1 MIMTKLNYCWRVLAT
16 AFCFTVFGIGGI
28 LIPLIVVPILYLLP
42 GGEKKRL
49 QRGKLFI
56 HLCFRLF
63 IGLMEKLG
71 IYSYET
77 HNLEKLQQAQ
87 LILANH
93 PTLIDV
99 VFLISFVPNAN
110 CVVKSALVKN
120 PFTRGPLKAAGYI
133 VNDESSSEVIDGAA
147 DAFANDDCLIIFPE
161 GTRTIPG
168 QSLKLKR
175 GAANVAIRAKAEVT
189 PVVIH
194 CEPVMLMKG
203 KPWYKVPKQKP
214 HFYIRVEDVMQTAHY
229 LEHDKPS
236 VAARN
241 LTADLSQFFNKEMG
255 FSEHAVR

>member
-1 MIMTKLNYCWRVLAT
+1 MNKLNYCWRLFAT
-16 AFCFTVFGIGGI
+16 AFCFTVFGLGGI

-56 HLCFRLF
+56 HLCFRSF
-63 IGLMEKLG
+63 IWLMKTLG

-77 HNLEKLQQAQ
+77 HGLEKLQQAQ

-133 VNDESSSEVIDGAA
+133 VNDESSSDVIDAA
-147 DAFANDDCLIIFPE
+147 EDAFANGDCLIIFPE
-161 GTRTIPG
+161 GTRSIPD

-175 GAANVAIRAKAEVT
+175 GAANVAIRAKAMVT
-189 PVVIH
+189 PVLIH

-203 KPWYKVPKQKP
+203 NPWYKIPSQKP
-214 HFYIRVEDVMQTAHY
+214 HFRIRVEQVMQTSQY

-241 LTADLSQFFNKEMG
+241 LTADLSQFFNQEMG
-255 FSEHAVR
+255 FSEQAAR